1 MRQDKNICRTN
12 HTAFFGSVWSIM
24 AYMSSIG
31 EILDHCVIDLCRN
44 YGWLDSKALGV
55 LKINFIQRERYLQRR
70 GDSDIYKLMQMLT
83 S

>member
-31 EILDHCVIDLCRN
+31 EILNHCVIDLCRN
-44 YGWLDSKALGV
+44 YGWLNSKDLGV
-55 LKINFIQRERYLQRR
+55 HHLDVEIVE
-70 GDSDIYKLMQMLT
+70 S
-83 S
+83 